1 MENEALYSREREEMV
16 REQIERRHV
25 RDARVLTAMRAVPRH
40 LFVTQEYQGQAYD
53 DCPLPIAQ
61 SQTISQPYMVAV
73 MSSLLE
79 LQGTERVLEIGTG
92 SGYQAAVLAR
102 LAAEVHTVERH
113 PQLATAARQVLNSLS
128 VRNVVVHCGDGSL
141 GWPSYAPYQGIMVT
155 AATPGLAQALL
166 EQLADG
172 GFLVAPVGGHGSQ
185 DLQRWQRVGARFEME
200 SIFPVAFVP
209 LRGEGGWKEGEW

>member
-1 MENEALYSREREEMV
+1 MEGEALYSWEREEMV

-25 RDARVLTAMRAVPRH
+25 RDARVLAAMRAVPRH
-40 LFVTQEYQGQAYD
+40 LFVPAEYRDQAYAD
-53 DCPLPIAQ
+53 FPLPIAQ
-61 SQTISQPYMVAV
+61 SQTISQPYIVAV
-73 MSSLLE
+73 MSSLLN

-113 PQLATAARQVLNSLS
+113 PELATGARRLLDNLGA
-128 VRNVVVHCGDGSL
+128 RNVRVHCGDGSL
-141 GWPSYAPYQGIMVT
+141 GWPACAPYQGILVT
-155 AATPGLAQALL
+155 AAAPGLAQALL

-172 GFLVAPVGGHGSQ
+172 GTLVAPVGGHGSQ
-185 DLQRWQRVGARFEME
+185 DLQRWQRIGERFEME

-209 LRGEGGWKEGEW
+209 LRGEGGWKDGEW

>member
-1 MENEALYSREREEMV
+1 MESEAIFTLERDEMV

-25 RDARVLTAMRAVPRH
+25 RDARVLAAMRAVPRH
-40 LFVTQEYQGQAYD
+40 LFVPPEYQNQAYD

-113 PQLATAARQVLNSLS
+113 PQLANGARRVLDSLN
-128 VRNVVVHCGDGSL
+128 VRNVVVHFGDGSL
-141 GWPSYAPYQGIMVT
+141 GWPDCAPYQGILVT
-155 AATPGLAQALL
+155 AAAPGLAQTLL

-172 GFLVAPVGGHGSQ
+172 GYLVAPVGGHGSQ